1 MDIELGRFPA
11 NCERPEPLKFA
22 VPIVLIPELFTTPR
36 HLAIVLGYLASM
48 GWEVYVP
55 DLRAAVGKDATPPL
69 SKLQF
74 SDLVA
79 LASEAID
86 AVCRDALGRGA
97 VVLGH
102 GVGGLVA
109 LKLSAHPRIKAS
121 VAYAPLIPGF
131 RTPLVSGFG
140 NRIAIMRGREIKPP
154 RGRVLFELIADSDPF
169 TRDGSIKA
177 MLPDSG
183 RVAADVIN
191 GAIDF
196 ADSKKT
202 APRLIVAGES
212 DLFAPFERT
221 QKFADSIGAK
231 VAKITSRGHWLIGG
245 RALER
250 AINET
255 QRFLVRALGQDLL
268 LLYPEEWKNDPD
280 D

>member
-1 MDIELGRFPA
+1 MDIELGRFPTT
-11 NCERPEPLKFA
+11 CERPEPLKFA
-22 VPIVLIPELFTTPR
+22 APIFLLPELFTTPR
-36 HLAIVLGYLASM
+36 HLAIVLGYLASI

-55 DLRAAVGKDATPPL
+55 DLRAAFGKGATPPL
-69 SKLQF
+69 DKLQF

-79 LASEAID
+79 LAGEAID
-86 AVCRDALGRGA
+86 ALGRDA

-102 GVGGLVA
+102 GVGGLLA

-131 RTPLVSGFG
+131 RTPLISGFS
-140 NRIAIMRGREIKPP
+140 NRIAMMRGREIKPP
-154 RGRVLFELIADSDPF
+154 RGRILFELIADSDPF

-177 MLPDSG
+177 MLPDSP

-196 ADSKKT
+196 AGSET
-202 APRLIVAGES
+202 SAPRLIVAGEQ
-212 DLFAPFERT
+212 DIFAPFEKT
-221 QKFADSIGAK
+221 TEFAKSIGAK
-231 VAKITSRGHWLIGG
+231 LAKISGRGHWLIGG

-268 LLYPEEWKNDPD
+268 LLYPEEWKNDPNH
-280 D
+280 

>member
-11 NCERPEPLKFA
+11 NCERPEPVKFA
-22 VPIVLIPELFTTPR
+22 SPIVLIPELFTTPR
-36 HLAIVLGYLASM
+36 HLAIVLGYLASI

-55 DLRAAVGKDATPPL
+55 DLRAAVGKGATPPL
-69 SKLQF
+69 GKFQL

-86 AVCRDALGRGA
+86 ALGRDA

-131 RTPLVSGFG
+131 RTPLAGGFG

-154 RGRVLFELIADSDPF
+154 RGRFLFELIADSDPF
-169 TRDGSIKA
+169 TRDGLIKA
-177 MLPDSG
+177 MVPDSG

-196 ADSKKT
+196 SASEKA

-212 DLFAPFERT
+212 DIFAPFART
-221 QKFADSIGAK
+221 QEFADSIGAK
-231 VAKITSRGHWLIGG
+231 VAKIAGRGHWLIGG

-268 LLYPEEWKNDPD
+268 LLYPEEWKNETD
-280 D
+280 